1 MTFSSVPI
9 ASDQFD
15 QLAEDIPG
23 FTSDEKLLKETLQT
37 TIFVSGAS
45 SSSDGRASYILGND
59 GERVWLPNTLAC
71 WVNNLKIVTQ
81 TYEQYDPVE
90 KLLVYV
96 TSINSTSWIY
106 RTGLDSWASSSLLT
120 NIKSMSPAMINERV
134 QISLKPKGRACFIDV
149 SAITEDQS
157 DYKRVQIK
165 EADLGRKLGYT
176 EMLDVI
182 SYFHLAQSSMGAQMA
197 TASVEPKQ
205 LPATSETSSEAL
217 EAMAKPTRSRRKSKA
232 PAKATTA

>member
-1 MTFSSVPI
+1 MTFSTVPI

-96 TSINSTSWIY
+96 TSINSTSWI
-106 RTGLDSWASSSLLT
+106 
-120 NIKSMSPAMINERV
+120 
-134 QISLKPKGRACFIDV
+134 
-149 SAITEDQS
+149 
-157 DYKRVQIK
+157 
-165 EADLGRKLGYT
+165 
-176 EMLDVI
+176 
-182 SYFHLAQSSMGAQMA
+182 
-197 TASVEPKQ
+197 
-205 LPATSETSSEAL
+205 
-217 EAMAKPTRSRRKSKA
+217 
-232 PAKATTA
+232 